1 MAPYLGRVW
10 SDAISGQNPRWI
22 KDLRTA
28 TARLCFNR
36 RLTRQTF
43 QTETP
48 RVPDP
53 MSVPF
58 AEAIT
63 AIIAAGCFLDSRGWA
78 PATAGN
84 YSVRLDDGHIAI
96 TASGLDKGNL
106 TERDIL
112 RVGFDGRPTGNGHP
126 SAETRL
132 HIQIYHDVAWAN
144 AVLHTHSIT
153 ATVLGTICPS
163 DPEIVLAG
171 YELLKAFPGF
181 DTHDRAARIP
191 LFENTQ
197 DMPSLAA
204 EVSARLRRE
213 PDTPGYLIRGH
224 GLYTWGRD
232 MTSARRHVEAM
243 EFLFAC
249 ELERK
254 RIGR

>member
-1 MAPYLGRVW
+1 MPAPFPE
-10 SDAISGQNPRWI
+10 A
-22 KDLRTA
+22 A
-28 TARLCFNR
+28 TAI
-36 RLTRQTF
+36 
-43 QTETP
+43 
-48 RVPDP
+48 V
-53 MSVPF
+53 
-58 AEAIT
+58 
-63 AIIAAGCFLDSRGWA
+63 AAGCFLDSRGWA

-112 RVGFDGRPTGNGHP
+112 KVGFDGRPIGNGRP
-126 SAETRL
+126 SAETLL
-132 HIQIYHDVAWAN
+132 HIQIYRDVVGVD
-144 AVLHTHSIT
+144 AVLHTHSVN
-153 ATVLGTICPS
+153 ATVLGMAHPS
-163 DPEIVLAG
+163 DTEIVLAG

-181 DTHDRAARIP
+181 DTHDGKARIP

-197 DMPSLAA
+197 DMPKLAA
-204 EVSARLRRE
+204 EVSMRLRRE
-213 PDTPGYLIRGH
+213 PGAPGYLIRGH

-232 MTSARRHVEAM
+232 MTSARRHVEAL

>member
-1 MAPYLGRVW
+1 MY
-10 SDAISGQNPRWI
+10 
-22 KDLRTA
+22 
-28 TARLCFNR
+28 
-36 RLTRQTF
+36 
-43 QTETP
+43 
-48 RVPDP
+48 
-53 MSVPF
+53 VPF
-58 AEAIT
+58 KEATT
-63 AIIAAGCFLDSRGWA
+63 AIVAAGRFLDSRGWA

-106 TERDIL
+106 TEKDIL
-112 RVGFDGRPTGNGHP
+112 RVSLNGRPIGNGHP
-126 SAETRL
+126 SAETHL
-132 HIQIYHDVAWAN
+132 HIQIYRDVAWAN
-144 AVLHTHSIT
+144 AVLHTHSVG
-153 ATVLGTICPS
+153 ATVLGMAVPS
-163 DPEIVLAG
+163 ASEIVLAG

-181 DTHDRAARIP
+181 DTHDAVARVP
-191 LFENTQ
+191 LLENTQ
-197 DMPSLAA
+197 DMPKLAA

-213 PDTPGYLIRGH
+213 PDVPGYLIRGH